1 MPNFGMQAGRQRAE
15 GGEVVDARGSRTKWD
30 KTHALSLAASSQSRS
45 SNLPISPNPPACG
58 QRCLSSRILRNHHHG
73 QTSMSAQRRQ
83 KRIPI
88 SCEPCRLRKIRCSRP
103 RGPPPC
109 ETCVRRNL
117 ASRCQYADRHQV
129 LSPAPQHALPSPIS
143 ERSASN
149 PSNSL
154 SNEDL
159 AARVANLEALI
170 HGQAGGLQLP
180 PTRPVQPVSRIKGM
194 LSTSEM
200 GHVRF
205 IPCTT
210 SSGSTRSVADPQQA
224 TSQSIDLS
232 AGPYPLGKRHVEVQ
246 HLFVDLPSRGHCKH
260 LKEVYFES
268 FAPVCLTRLQTI
280 WTC

>member
-1 MPNFGMQAGRQRAE
+1 
-15 GGEVVDARGSRTKWD
+15 
-30 KTHALSLAASSQSRS
+30 
-45 SNLPISPNPPACG
+45 
-58 QRCLSSRILRNHHHG
+58 
-73 QTSMSAQRRQ
+73 MSAQRRQ

-109 ETCVRRNL
+109 ETCVRRNI
-117 ASRCQYADRHQV
+117 ASRCQYADRQHV
-129 LSPAPQHALPSPIS
+129 HPPAPQDALPSPIS

-149 PSNSL
+149 PSTSL

-159 AARVANLEALI
+159 AARVANLEAVI
-170 HGQAGGLQLP
+170 QGRAKGLQIP
-180 PTRPVQPVSRIKGM
+180 PTRPIQPVPRFKGM

-210 SSGSTRSVADPQQA
+210 SSGGTRSVADPQQA
-224 TSQSIDLS
+224 TCRLIDLS
-232 AGPYPLGKRHVEVQ
+232 AGPYPLGKRHIEAQ
-246 HLFVDLPSRGHCKH
+246 HLFVDLPSRSHCRY

-268 FAPVCLTRLQTI
+268 FASVCPSR
-280 WTC
+280 